1 MKQFSSL
8 IIRLQDVHEAV
19 CGLKYINSAIHPPT
33 QCSTVESCHSGK
45 LIVSHARILGSARW
59 QFTDSNYVLQTNCLK
74 TLHEG

>member
-45 LIVSHARILGSARW
+45 LIVS
-59 QFTDSNYVLQTNCLK
+59 QVLQQFPFTMHACVNSGQCQMAICRQ
-74 TLHEG
+74 